1 MDEEEKLPLFGVQPE
16 DFYNTEGQGT
26 MGDAMLGGAGLTGA
40 AFAAQTGRAPT
51 PAPSGQMSSLAQR
64 VAAND
69 AANRLVRTTQPQL
82 IGQGQISGPGRPVTG
97 TQLSVPGTQVPATT
111 GTSTQMAPRGAT
123 PGTARPFPRGGPNR
137 PIIDARL
144 RPNYGQ
150 LAGRLGLIGAVGYGA
165 YETGKALD
173 DTFDLSG
180 QIASELTGGLSD
192 TSQPAITGAEQEL
205 MDAGINPA
213 TGTFVGTGQSPMQ
226 LTVSD
231 IIAAKNAR
239 GPDAVFTA
247 DEQAEI
253 DRILGARQAETAALE
268 EKVASQ
274 VPQMMDDIGA
284 IQATPSLEVAQQREA
299 IAQSQAEAGG
309 PVMDTYLDA
318 AGPAYGGTIVG
329 TTPGG
334 AIEFAPEGEGLIRTM
349 DPTSGE
355 VVFADP
361 RTVARFAE
369 QFREQQ
375 LADRAAQQAAITSPE
390 GRAMTERM
398 LGQAIQGGGEFAAES
413 AAREARIAA
422 RPDFMEARPSAARQA
437 GGMSMAQA
445 RKLSGGDSDVAR
457 RMVELS
463 KMGRDPLTGKLM
475 ETPEEKA
482 LETEAAK
489 SRIAYY
495 NTLVEKSKKEDPD
508 KLSIIEGYA
517 DRLGLTGESRQA
529 FIFGQLGGA
538 DIGDIMGSG
547 IGDNK
552 ITMEMTREEKQALD
566 WAKANPND
574 PRTDSILAKIGRTR
588 EDIIDSVPATL

>member
-26 MGDAMLGGAGLTGA
+26 LGDAMLGGAGLGGA

-51 PAPSGQMSSLAQR
+51 PAPAGPMSSLAQQ

-69 AANRLVRTTQPQL
+69 AANRAARTTQPQL
-82 IGQGQISGPGRPVTG
+82 IGQGTLSGQGRPVPG

-111 GTSTQMAPRGAT
+111 GTGTKMVPSGAT
-123 PGTARPFPRGGPNR
+123 PETARPFPRGGPNR

-150 LAGRLGLIGAVGYGA
+150 LIGRAGLVGSVGYGA

-173 DTFDLSG
+173 EAFDLSG
-180 QIASELTGGLSD
+180 QIASNLTGGLSD
-192 TSQPAITGAEQEL
+192 TSQPAITDAEREL
-205 MDAGINPA
+205 IGSGINPA
-213 TGTFVGTGQSPMQ
+213 TGTFVGTDKSPME
-226 LTVSD
+226 LTTAD

-239 GPDAVFTA
+239 GPDATFT
-247 DEQAEI
+247 DEELAMI
-253 DRILGARQAETAALE
+253 DRTTGARQAETARLE
-268 EKVASQ
+268 EKIAGQ
-274 VPQMMDDIGA
+274 MPQMMDDIGA
-284 IQATPSLEVAQQREA
+284 IQSTPSLEVAQQREA
-299 IAQSQAEAGG
+299 IAQSQAEAGE

-318 AGPAYGGTIVG
+318 AGPAYGGTVVG

-349 DPTSGE
+349 DPTSGQ

-361 RTVARFAE
+361 RTVAKFAE

-375 LADRAAQQAAITSPE
+375 IAGQAAQQAALTSPA

-398 LGQAIQGGGEFAAES
+398 LGQAIAGGSEFERASAE
-413 AAREARIAA
+413 REARIAA

-437 GGMSMAQA
+437 GAMTMADA

-463 KMGRDPLTGKLM
+463 RMGRDPLTGKLM

-482 LETEAAK
+482 VELEAAK
-489 SRIAYY
+489 SRTAYY
-495 NTLVEKSKKEDPD
+495 NTLVEKAKKDDPD

-517 DRLGLTGESRQA
+517 DRLGLTGEPRQT

-538 DIGDIMGSG
+538 DIGDILGSG
-547 IGDNK
+547 IGGSDG
-552 ITMEMTREEKQALD
+552 E
-566 WAKANPND
+566 
-574 PRTDSILAKIGRTR
+574 GRTLDPDTAR
-588 EDIIDSVPATL
+588 AILTEAGGDKQEARRIATERGFVL